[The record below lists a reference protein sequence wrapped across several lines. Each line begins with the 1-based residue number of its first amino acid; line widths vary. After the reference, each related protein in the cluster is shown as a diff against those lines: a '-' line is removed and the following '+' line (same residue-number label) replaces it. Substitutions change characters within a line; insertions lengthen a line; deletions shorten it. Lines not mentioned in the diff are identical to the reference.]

1 MKPNAIRHIVV
12 PLTAA
17 MIWGTAFV
25 FQSLCARS
33 LPPFTVNALRSFL
46 AVAVLTPF
54 SALLTRARRRRG
66 EAQKTDWR
74 RLLRGS
80 LVCGTFLFLGTG
92 LQQMGL
98 ATTTAGK
105 AGFITAFYVVLVPV
119 FGVFLKKR
127 VGARIWLCVGLVA
140 LGLWLLCIRAG
151 ETLRVEPGDGLLI
164 GCAVAYACQVL
175 SVDRFAQQT
184 DSIQLSI
191 GQFLVVGLAS
201 GVLSL
206 LAETPTAAGL
216 QAALW
221 PLLYI
226 GVMSSGVAYTL
237 QVVAQRGGNP
247 TLVSLLLG
255 MESVFSVLAGALILG
270 DRLSPREYAGCAVM
284 LVAVV
289 LAQVPVEKMRRSGP
303 CNRSA

>member
-1 MKPNAIRHIVV
+1 MKANAIRHVAV
-12 PLTAA
+12 PLLAA
-17 MIWGTAFV
+17 LIWGTAFV

-46 AVAVLTPF
+46 AVGVLLPVSGLRTG
-54 SALLTRARRRRG
+54 ALRRRG
-66 EAQKTDWR
+66 EALPIDWR
-74 RLLRGS
+74 GLLRGS
-80 LVCGTFLFLGTG
+80 LVCGSFLFLGTA
-92 LQQMGL
+92 LQQMGI

-127 VGARIWLCVGLVA
+127 VGARVWVCVALVA
-140 LGLWLLCIRAG
+140 VGLWLLCIQAG
-151 ETLRVEPGDGLLI
+151 ESLTMEPGDGLLI

-175 SVDRFAQQT
+175 SVDRFAQKL
-184 DSIQLSI
+184 DSIRLSI
-191 GQFLVVGLAS
+191 GQFLVVGLLS

-206 LAETPTAAGL
+206 LLERPTASGL
-216 QAALW
+216 HEALW

-247 TLVSLLLG
+247 TLVGLLLG

-270 DRLSPREYAGCAVM
+270 DRLSGREYAGCAVM
-284 LVAVV
+284 LAAVV
-289 LAQVPVEKMRRSGP
+289 LAQLPVEKMRRQNP
-303 CNRSA
+303 CNGGE